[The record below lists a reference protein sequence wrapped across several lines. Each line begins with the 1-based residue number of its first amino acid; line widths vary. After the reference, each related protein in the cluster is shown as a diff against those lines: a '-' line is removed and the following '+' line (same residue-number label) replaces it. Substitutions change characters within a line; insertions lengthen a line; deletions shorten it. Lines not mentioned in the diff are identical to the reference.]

1 MQGGPLQDSLEK
13 LLEIPPKFEVLDPRS
28 SVEADGVVL
37 SWKEKV
43 GGRWEK
49 ADNKGSK

>member
-1 MQGGPLQDSLEK
+1 MQDSLEK
-13 LLEIPPKFEVLDPRS
+13 PLEIPPKFEVLHPRS

-37 SWKEKV
+37 FWKEKV
-43 GGRWEK
+43 GGKWGK